1 MVYSM
6 HEPPMDPPCDGCR
19 VTLLAENEEAALIY
33 MTVRRQYVTGE
44 YGRVVDLSIQAVKIV
59 MDLYGVQDQR
69 RCLEK
74 VLKTFYAVMAKQA
87 EIKDEIG
94 FMA

>member
-19 VTLLAENEEAALIY
+19 VTLLAENEDAALVY
-33 MTVRRQYVTGE
+33 MITRRQYITGE

-59 MDLYGVQDQR
+59 MDRYGVQDQR

>member
-19 VTLLAENEEAALIY
+19 VTLLAENEDAALVY
-33 MTVRRQYVTGE
+33 MITRRQYITGE